1 MGYLLPFQVLTP
13 LRSTVMPR
21 LLARLEQ
28 MPDYSIFRGYIIVSF
43 PILLRI
49 EVVLHFL
56 CIWTGI
62 ILSVVILICFYVF
75 HNSNTAWQMK

>member
-43 PILLRI
+43 HILLRI
-49 EVVLHFL
+49 EAIVGSL
-56 CIWTGI
+56 CIWSSTA
-62 ILSVVILICFYVF
+62 LSMVILICFHVF

>member
-1 MGYLLPFQVLTP
+1 MGYLLSFQVLTP

-43 PILLRI
+43 HIVLRI
-49 EVVLHFL
+49 EAVPCFI

-62 ILSVVILICFYVF
+62 RLSVVILICFYVS